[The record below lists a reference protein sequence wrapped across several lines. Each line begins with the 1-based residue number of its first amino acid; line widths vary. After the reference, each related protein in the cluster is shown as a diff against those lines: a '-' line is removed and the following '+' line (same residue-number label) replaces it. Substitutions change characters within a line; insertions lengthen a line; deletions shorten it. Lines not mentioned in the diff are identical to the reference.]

1 MKFGGTSEERQVLG
15 VSPTPQPSLFIYV
28 LAFFSALGGFLFGY
42 DTGVVSGSM
51 LIIRKEFELSTMWH
65 EMIVSGTIGAAWVA
79 ALIGGP
85 LTDMLGRKVCI
96 LVASMVFTVGGVL
109 MGVADTKELLL
120 VGRIVVGLGIGL
132 ASMSVPMFLSEA
144 APPELRGRLTV
155 TNTVFITGGQ
165 FFASVMC
172 GAFASVDNGWRW
184 MLGLGAI
191 PAAIQFIGFL
201 FLPESPRWLLAKGR
215 REDARKVLS
224 RLRGTTTEAV
234 AQELDAIAAAL
245 AEDANNQ
252 GGHNV
257 IREVFTSAAVMRALL
272 VGALLQLFQQ
282 ISGINTVMYYS
293 ASIVTMA
300 GIRDPTQAIW
310 VAAALSSINFLC
322 TFIGLYLVERVGRR
336 HLTLGSLAGVVCALT
351 LLALSFQLAD
361 METPSVGSLEKLGG
375 PCGDYRYCADC
386 THDTNCGFCFQD
398 IKETMHFNSSCLP
411 TNHDSFNEISS
422 EGLCANS
429 STMVA
434 NDIVFAYDWC
444 PSSYAWLSILGL
456 CFYLFCFAPG
466 MGPMPWTIN
475 SEIYPLWARSTCNSI
490 TTSVNWGSNLVVSIT
505 FLTLTEVIHKH
516 GAFYLYAVLA
526 LVGFVI
532 FYMILPETKG
542 LRLEEIEGLFARPLC
557 SKNGSASAQQEN
569 VQYVHIRGLNRD
581 YQNDRK
587 QWTTRKAV
595 KLASFA
601 EPN

>member
-132 ASMSVPMFLSEA
+132 EVASVVLLC
-144 APPELRGRLTV
+144 ELRTIHSRSAGSPLLV
-155 TNTVFITGGQ
+155 WAALQATG
-165 FFASVMC
+165 AMV
-172 GAFASVDNGWRW
+172 GAMGLAGAHAYGLHCRW

-569 VQYVHIRGLNRD
+569 VQKTMDNQEG
-581 YQNDRK
+581 
-587 QWTTRKAV
+587 
-595 KLASFA
+595 S
-601 EPN
+601 